1 MLSRVAESLF
11 WMSRYFE
18 RAENTA
24 RFLDV
29 NFNLLLDL
37 NCITSM
43 DHPNY
48 WKPLIMVMGEPEHFK
63 ELYQEY
69 DAHSVT
75 DYLVFSR
82 KNSSSIL
89 SSISMA
95 RENAR
100 SIIES
105 ISSEMWEQLNNL
117 YHFLQSVSPQ
127 QVHNDPY
134 SFYKEIK
141 NASHLFQGITDNT
154 FSHNEGWDFVQIG
167 KYLERADNASRLV
180 DVKYHMLMPGR
191 GERHSD
197 LVRNSVDIIQWMAVL
212 KSCSALE
219 SFRKVYLTKIDP
231 DNILRYL
238 ILDRT
243 FPRSITFSICAAQEA
258 LWRISGSSLHRYVN
272 NVDRLIG
279 KMEAELSYTT
289 VEEILQQ
296 GVHQF
301 LEEIELGLAKVGEQ
315 LHLLYFAYHTPKI
328 EPADISDALPFTGLG
343 GGRANWSQSQQQSQQ
358 QQQQQAFSR
367 FPNSESVFA

>member
-37 NCITSM
+37 NSITSV

-48 WKPLIMVMGEPEHFK
+48 WKPLIMVMANPDHFTS
-63 ELYQEY
+63 LYQEY

-75 DYLVFSR
+75 DYLVFNR
-82 KNSSSIL
+82 QNSSSIL

-117 YHFLQSVSPQ
+117 YHFLQSVTPQ

-154 FSHNEGWDFVQIG
+154 FSHNQGWDFVQIG
-167 KYLERADNASRLV
+167 KYLERADNAARLI
-180 DVKYHMLMPGR
+180 DVKFHMLMPKPV
-191 GERHSD
+191 RHAD
-197 LVRNSVDIIQWMAVL
+197 IVRNSVDIIQWMAVL

-219 SFRKVYLTKIDP
+219 AFRKVYLSKIDP
-231 DNILRYL
+231 ENILRFL

-279 KMEAELSYTT
+279 KMEAELSYST
-289 VEEILQQ
+289 VEEILQE
-296 GVHQF
+296 GVHPF
-301 LEEIELGLAKVGEQ
+301 LEEIEQGLAKVGEQ

-328 EPADISDALPFTGLG
+328 EPADISEALPFTGLDG
-343 GGRANWSQSQQQSQQ
+343 KRANWSQSQQQQQ
-358 QQQQQAFSR
+358 QQCR
-367 FPNSESVFA
+367 HLNRESVIA

>member
-29 NFNLLLDL
+29 NFNLMLDL
-37 NCITSM
+37 NSITTV

-48 WKPLIMVMGEPEHFK
+48 WSPLIMVMSDPEDFRAH
-63 ELYQEY
+63 YSEY
-69 DAHSVT
+69 NAHNVT
-75 DYLVFSR
+75 DYLVFNR
-82 KNSSSIL
+82 QNSSSII
-89 SSISMA
+89 SSIGMA

-117 YHFLQSVSPQ
+117 YHFLQSVTPQ

-154 FSHNEGWDFVQIG
+154 FSRNEGWDFVQIG
-167 KYLERADNASRLV
+167 KYLERADNAARLI
-180 DVKYHMLMPGR
+180 DVKYHMLMPKR
-191 GERHSD
+191 GQNLD
-197 LVRNSVDIIQWMAVL
+197 LVKNSVDIIQWMAVL

-219 SFRKVYLTKIDP
+219 AFRKVYLSKIDP
-231 DNILRYL
+231 DNILRFL

-258 LWRISGSSLHRYVN
+258 LWRISGSSLHRYTN

-279 KMEAELSYTT
+279 KMDAELSYTT
-289 VEEILQQ
+289 VDDIHLQ
-296 GVHQF
+296 GVHDF
-301 LEEIELGLAKVGEQ
+301 LEDIQKGVIKVGEQ

-328 EPADISDALPFTGLG
+328 EPIDATEGLTFTGIT
-343 GGRANWSQSQQQSQQ
+343 GGRANWSQSQQQQQ
-358 QQQQQAFSR
+358 QQ
-367 FPNSESVFA
+367 

>member
-18 RAENTA
+18 RAENTS

-37 NCITSM
+37 NSITSVN
-43 DHPNY
+43 HPNY
-48 WKPLIMVMGEPEHFK
+48 WKPLIMVMSDPEQFTSH
-63 ELYQEY
+63 YQDY
-69 DAHSVT
+69 NAHSVT
-75 DYLVFSR
+75 DYLVFNR
-82 KNSSSIL
+82 QNSNSIV

-117 YHFLQSVSPQ
+117 YHVLLSVTPQ

-141 NASHLFQGITDNT
+141 SASLLFQGITDNT
-154 FSHNEGWDFVQIG
+154 FSHHEGWDFVQIG
-167 KYLERADNASRLV
+167 KYLERADNAARLV
-180 DVKYHMLMPGR
+180 DVKYHMLMPGQQ
-191 GERHSD
+191 RHAD
-197 LVRNSVDIIQWMAVL
+197 LVRNSVDLIQWMAVL

-219 SFRKVYLTKIDP
+219 AFRKVYLSKIDP
-231 DNILRYL
+231 DNILRFL
-238 ILDRT
+238 ILDRS
-243 FPRSITFSICAAQEA
+243 FPRSIAFSICAAQEA
-258 LWRISGSSLHRYVN
+258 LWKISGSSVHRYVN

-279 KMEAELSYTT
+279 KMEAGLTYTT
-289 VEEILQQ
+289 VEDILIQ
-296 GVHQF
+296 GVHEF
-301 LEEIELGLAKVGEQ
+301 LEEIEHGLAKVGEQ

-328 EPADISDALPFTGLG
+328 EPADISESLPFTGLA
-343 GGRANWSQSQQQSQQ
+343 GGRANWSQSQQQQQ
-358 QQQQQAFSR
+358 QQQ
-367 FPNSESVFA
+367 

>member
-29 NFNLLLDL
+29 NFNLMLDL
-37 NCITSM
+37 HGITPV

-48 WKPLIMVMGEPEHFK
+48 WSPLIMVMSDPEEFRR
-63 ELYQEY
+63 QY
-69 DAHSVT
+69 DEFNAQHVT
-75 DYLVFSR
+75 DFLVFNR
-82 KNSSSIL
+82 QNSSSII
-89 SSISMA
+89 SSIGLA

-117 YHFLQSVSPQ
+117 YHYLQSVTPQ

-154 FSHNEGWDFVQIG
+154 FSRNEGWDFVQIG
-167 KYLERADNASRLV
+167 KYLERADNSARLV
-180 DVKYHMLMPGR
+180 DVKYQMLMPKR
-191 GERHSD
+191 AQHLD
-197 LVRNSVDIIQWMAVL
+197 LVKNSVDIIQWMAVL

-219 SFRKVYLTKIDP
+219 AFRKVYLSKIDP
-231 DNILRYL
+231 DNILRFL
-238 ILDRT
+238 ILDRS

-258 LWRISGSSLHRYVN
+258 LWRISGSTTHRYVN

-279 KMEAELSYTT
+279 KMDAELSYTT
-289 VEEILQQ
+289 VEDIHLQ
-296 GVHQF
+296 GVHGF
-301 LEEIELGLAKVGEQ
+301 LEEIRNGVIKVGEQ

-328 EPADISDALPFTGLG
+328 EPAETSERLAFTGVA
-343 GGRANWSQSQQQSQQ
+343 GGRANWSQSQQQQQ
-358 QQQQQAFSR
+358 QQ
-367 FPNSESVFA
+367 